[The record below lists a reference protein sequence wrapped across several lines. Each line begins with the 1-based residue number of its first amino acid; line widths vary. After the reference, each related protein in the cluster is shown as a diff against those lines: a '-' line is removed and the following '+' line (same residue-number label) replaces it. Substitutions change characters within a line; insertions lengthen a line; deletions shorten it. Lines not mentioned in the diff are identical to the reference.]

1 MKKILWILTIFFA
14 FNLSF
19 VDPALSKMSLDQQ
32 RSLIN
37 SNAININLN
46 CSNLLNRLGGF
57 QGAITYSIGD
67 AKKENHSYILL
78 HTHVKEENNIYY
90 LCKQNRYDY
99 ASSESI
105 DDQLKDQNL
114 HKIFYDSYEMVKY
127 VFTVADED
135 FTRYMMSKFYLS
147 DYNLERNQ
155 LIIAFTEAQAEIIG
169 EQNQMSDKEK
179 KALKEKEKREKIRE
193 EQERKEAEEK
203 RLAKSKP
210 TKSTGTSDTTPPK
223 IKIASTITVN
233 DAKYSLQGEVTD
245 KGSKKIYVNVKDEY
259 SQNSVK
265 VVNGKFTIHRFS
277 PDDEEIQIIATDSW
291 GNKAEKTVKVKIKRK
306 VVQPTIVVEKLDP
319 TKVKSRKLSNK
330 VALIIGVQNYS
341 SAPKATFAAS
351 DAKWFYEYAKNV
363 FGVSEN
369 NIKKLVNKDA
379 SFIQTQ
385 KVISKWLPSK
395 IKANQTELI
404 VFFAGHGLS
413 TPDGKELYL
422 LVHDSDTDLLSRT
435 AISRSELFNDIVK
448 LKPKSVTLFFDTCYS
463 GSSRDDESL
472 LASARPIRIVPSE
485 VSNRPDNFTIFSAA
499 KNEQISSG
507 FKEARHGIFSYYLM
521 KGLEGKADTNRDKEI
536 TNGELHVYMDK
547 HVSQKALELG
557 RKQNPDLAG
566 DHKQILTRY

>member
-1 MKKILWILTIFFA
+1 MRKYLFYLLFF
-14 FNLSF
+14 LLLGS
-19 VDPALSKMSLDQQ
+19 PALSKMSLDQQ

-67 AKKENHSYILL
+67 AKKENHSYVLL

-179 KALKEKEKREKIRE
+179 KALEKKEKREKIRE

-291 GNKAEKTVKVKIKRK
+291 GNKSEKTVKVKIKRK

-472 LASARPIRIVPSE
+472 LVAARPIRILPSE

-521 KGLEGKADTNRDKEI
+521 KGLEGKADTNKDKQI

>member
-1 MKKILWILTIFFA
+1 MRKYLFYLLFF
-14 FNLSF
+14 LLLGS
-19 VDPALSKMSLDQQ
+19 PALSKMSLDQQ

-67 AKKENHSYILL
+67 AKKENHSYVLL
-78 HTHVKEENNIYY
+78 HTHVKKENNIYY

-179 KALKEKEKREKIRE
+179 KALEKKEKREKIRE

-291 GNKAEKTVKVKIKRK
+291 GNKSEKTVKVKIKRK

-472 LASARPIRIVPSE
+472 LASARPIRILSSK

-521 KGLEGKADTNRDKEI
+521 KGLEGKADANKDKKI

>member
-1 MKKILWILTIFFA
+1 MRKYLFYLLFF
-14 FNLSF
+14 LLLGS
-19 VDPALSKMSLDQQ
+19 PALSKMSLDQQ

-67 AKKENHSYILL
+67 AKKENHSYVLL
-78 HTHVKEENNIYY
+78 HTHVKKENNIYY

-179 KALKEKEKREKIRE
+179 KALEKKEKREKIRE

-265 VVNGKFTIHRFS
+265 VVNGKFTIRRFS

-291 GNKAEKTVKVKIKRK
+291 GNKSEKTVKVKIKRK

-472 LASARPIRIVPSE
+472 LASARPIRILSSK

-521 KGLEGKADTNRDKEI
+521 KGLEGKADANKDKQI

>member
-1 MKKILWILTIFFA
+1 MRKYLFYLLFF
-14 FNLSF
+14 LLLGS
-19 VDPALSKMSLDQQ
+19 PALSKMSLDQQ

-67 AKKENHSYILL
+67 AKKENHSYVLL
-78 HTHVKEENNIYY
+78 HTHVKKENNIYY

-179 KALKEKEKREKIRE
+179 KALEKKEKREKIRE

-291 GNKAEKTVKVKIKRK
+291 GNKSEKTVKVKIKRK

-472 LASARPIRIVPSE
+472 LVAARPIRILPSE

-521 KGLEGKADTNRDKEI
+521 KGLEGKADTNKDKKI

>member
-1 MKKILWILTIFFA
+1 MRKYLFYLLFF
-14 FNLSF
+14 LLLGS
-19 VDPALSKMSLDQQ
+19 PALSKMSLDQQ

-46 CSNLLNRLGGF
+46 CNNLLNRIGGF
-57 QGAITYSIGD
+57 RATITYFIGD
-67 AKKENHSYILL
+67 KKKENHSYILL
-78 HTHVKEENNIYY
+78 HTHVKKENNIYY

-114 HKIFYDSYEMVKY
+114 HKIFYDSYELVKY
-127 VFTVADED
+127 VFTVADEN

-179 KALKEKEKREKIRE
+179 KALEKKEKREKIRE

-291 GNKAEKTVKVKIKRK
+291 GNKSEKTVKVKIKRK

-369 NIKKLVNKDA
+369 NIKKLVDKDA

-472 LASARPIRIVPSE
+472 LVSARPIRIVPSE

-521 KGLEGKADTNRDKEI
+521 KGLEGKADTNKDKKI

>member
-1 MKKILWILTIFFA
+1 MRKYLFYLLFF
-14 FNLSF
+14 LLLGS
-19 VDPALSKMSLDQQ
+19 PALSKMSLDQQ

-67 AKKENHSYILL
+67 AKKENHSYVLL
-78 HTHVKEENNIYY
+78 HTHVKKENNIYY

-114 HKIFYDSYEMVKY
+114 HKIFYDSYELVKY
-127 VFTVADED
+127 VFTVADEN

-179 KALKEKEKREKIRE
+179 KALEKKEKREKIRE

-291 GNKAEKTVKVKIKRK
+291 GNKSEKTVKVKIKRK

-472 LASARPIRIVPSE
+472 LVAARPIRILPSE

-521 KGLEGKADTNRDKEI
+521 KGLEGKADTNKDKQI

-566 DHKQILTRY
+566 DHKQILTKY

>member
-1 MKKILWILTIFFA
+1 MRKYLFYLLFFLLLG
-14 FNLSF
+14 N
-19 VDPALSKMSLDQQ
+19 PALSKMSLDQQ

-78 HTHVKEENNIYY
+78 HTHVKKENNIYY

-179 KALKEKEKREKIRE
+179 KALEKKEKREKIRE

-521 KGLEGKADTNRDKEI
+521 KGLEGKADTNKDKKI

>member
-1 MKKILWILTIFFA
+1 MRKYLFYLLFF
-14 FNLSF
+14 LLLGS
-19 VDPALSKMSLDQQ
+19 PALSKMSLDQQ

-67 AKKENHSYILL
+67 AKKENHSYVLL
-78 HTHVKEENNIYY
+78 HTHVKKENNIYY

-179 KALKEKEKREKIRE
+179 KALEKKEKREKIRE

-291 GNKAEKTVKVKIKRK
+291 GNKSEKTVKVKIKRK

-435 AISRSELFNDIVK
+435 AISRSELFDDIVK

-472 LASARPIRIVPSE
+472 LVAARPIRILPSE

-521 KGLEGKADTNRDKEI
+521 KGLEGKADTNKDKQI
-536 TNGELHVYMDK
+536 TNGELHVYMDEY
-547 HVSQKALELG
+547 VSQKALELG

>member
-1 MKKILWILTIFFA
+1 MRKYLFYLLFF
-14 FNLSF
+14 LLLGS
-19 VDPALSKMSLDQQ
+19 PALSKMSLDQQ

-67 AKKENHSYILL
+67 AKKENHSYVLL
-78 HTHVKEENNIYY
+78 HTHVKKENNIYY

-179 KALKEKEKREKIRE
+179 KALEKKEKREKIRE

-291 GNKAEKTVKVKIKRK
+291 GNKSEKTVKVKIKRK

-521 KGLEGKADTNRDKEI
+521 KGLEGKADSNKDKKI

>member
-1 MKKILWILTIFFA
+1 MRKYLFYLLFFLLLG
-14 FNLSF
+14 N
-19 VDPALSKMSLDQQ
+19 PALSKMSLDQQ

-67 AKKENHSYILL
+67 AKKENHSYVLL
-78 HTHVKEENNIYY
+78 HTHVKKENNIYY

-179 KALKEKEKREKIRE
+179 KALEKKEKREKIRE

-291 GNKAEKTVKVKIKRK
+291 GNKSEKTVKVKIKRK

-472 LASARPIRIVPSE
+472 LVAARPIRILPSE

-521 KGLEGKADTNRDKEI
+521 KGLEGKADTNKDKQI

>member
-1 MKKILWILTIFFA
+1 MRKYLFYLLFF
-14 FNLSF
+14 LLLGS
-19 VDPALSKMSLDQQ
+19 PALSKMSLDQQ

-67 AKKENHSYILL
+67 AKKENHSYVLL
-78 HTHVKEENNIYY
+78 HTHVKKENNIYY
-90 LCKQNRYDY
+90 LCKQKRYDY
-99 ASSESI
+99 TSSESI
-105 DDQLKDQNL
+105 VDQLKDQNL

-179 KALKEKEKREKIRE
+179 KALEKKEKREKIRE

-291 GNKAEKTVKVKIKRK
+291 GNKSEKTVKVKIKRK

-472 LASARPIRIVPSE
+472 LVAARPIRILPSE

-521 KGLEGKADTNRDKEI
+521 KGLEGKADANKDKQI

>member
-1 MKKILWILTIFFA
+1 MRKYLFYLLFF
-14 FNLSF
+14 LLLGS
-19 VDPALSKMSLDQQ
+19 PALSKMSLDQQ

-46 CSNLLNRLGGF
+46 CSNLLNRIGGLR
-57 QGAITYSIGD
+57 ATITYFIGD
-67 AKKENHSYILL
+67 KKKENHSYILL
-78 HTHVKEENNIYY
+78 HTHVKKENNIYY

-179 KALKEKEKREKIRE
+179 KALEKKEKREKIRE

-291 GNKAEKTVKVKIKRK
+291 GNKSEKTVKVKIKRK

-472 LASARPIRIVPSE
+472 LVAARPIRILPSE

-521 KGLEGKADTNRDKEI
+521 KGLEGKADTNKDKQI

>member
-1 MKKILWILTIFFA
+1 MRKYLFYLLFF
-14 FNLSF
+14 LLLGS
-19 VDPALSKMSLDQQ
+19 PALSKMSLDQQ

-67 AKKENHSYILL
+67 AKKENHSYVLL
-78 HTHVKEENNIYY
+78 HTHVKKENNIYY

-179 KALKEKEKREKIRE
+179 KALEKKEKREKIRE

-291 GNKAEKTVKVKIKRK
+291 GNKSEKTVKVKIKRK

-472 LASARPIRIVPSE
+472 LVAARPIRILPSE

-521 KGLEGKADTNRDKEI
+521 KGLEGKADANKDKQI

>member
-1 MKKILWILTIFFA
+1 MRKYLFYLLFF
-14 FNLSF
+14 LLLGS
-19 VDPALSKMSLDQQ
+19 PALSKMSLDQQ

-67 AKKENHSYILL
+67 AKKENHSYVLL
-78 HTHVKEENNIYY
+78 HTHVKKENNIYY

-114 HKIFYDSYEMVKY
+114 HKIFYDSYELVKY
-127 VFTVADED
+127 VFTVADEN

-179 KALKEKEKREKIRE
+179 KALEKKEKREKIRE

-291 GNKAEKTVKVKIKRK
+291 GNKSEKTVKVKIKRK

-521 KGLEGKADTNRDKEI
+521 KGLEGKADANKDKKI

>member
-1 MKKILWILTIFFA
+1 
-14 FNLSF
+14 
-19 VDPALSKMSLDQQ
+19 MSLDQQ

-46 CSNLLNRLGGF
+46 CNNLLNRLGGLR
-57 QGAITYSIGD
+57 ATITYFIGD
-67 AKKENHSYILL
+67 KKKENHSYVLL
-78 HTHVKEENNIYY
+78 HTHVKKENNIYY

-179 KALKEKEKREKIRE
+179 KALEKKEKREKIRE

-291 GNKAEKTVKVKIKRK
+291 GNKSEKTVKVKIKRK

-472 LASARPIRIVPSE
+472 LVAARPIRILPSE

-521 KGLEGKADTNRDKEI
+521 KGLEGKADANKDKQI

>member
-1 MKKILWILTIFFA
+1 MRKYLFYLLFFLLLG
-14 FNLSF
+14 N
-19 VDPALSKMSLDQQ
+19 PALSKMSLDQQ

-46 CSNLLNRLGGF
+46 CSNLLNRIGGLR
-57 QGAITYSIGD
+57 ATITYFIGD
-67 AKKENHSYILL
+67 TKKENHSYILL
-78 HTHVKEENNIYY
+78 HTHVKKENNIYY

-179 KALKEKEKREKIRE
+179 KALEKKEKREKIRE

-210 TKSTGTSDTTPPK
+210 TKPAGTSDTTPPK

-291 GNKAEKTVKVKIKRK
+291 GNKSEKTVKVKIKRK

-472 LASARPIRIVPSE
+472 LVAARPIRILPSE

-521 KGLEGKADTNRDKEI
+521 KGLEGKADTNKDKKI

>member
-1 MKKILWILTIFFA
+1 MRKYLFYLLFF
-14 FNLSF
+14 LLLGS
-19 VDPALSKMSLDQQ
+19 PALSKMSLDQQ

-67 AKKENHSYILL
+67 AKKENHSYVLL
-78 HTHVKEENNIYY
+78 HTHVKKENNIYY

-114 HKIFYDSYEMVKY
+114 HKIFYDSYELVKY
-127 VFTVADED
+127 VFTVADEN

-179 KALKEKEKREKIRE
+179 KALEKKEKREKIRE

-291 GNKAEKTVKVKIKRK
+291 GNKSEKTVKVKIKRK

-472 LASARPIRIVPSE
+472 LVAARPIRILPSE

-521 KGLEGKADTNRDKEI
+521 KGLEGKADANKDKQI

>member
-1 MKKILWILTIFFA
+1 
-14 FNLSF
+14 
-19 VDPALSKMSLDQQ
+19 MSLDQQ

-67 AKKENHSYILL
+67 AKKENHSYVLL
-78 HTHVKEENNIYY
+78 HTHVKKENNIYY

-179 KALKEKEKREKIRE
+179 KALEKKEKREKIRE

-291 GNKAEKTVKVKIKRK
+291 GNKSEKTVKVKIKRK

-472 LASARPIRIVPSE
+472 LVAARPIRILPSE

>member
-1 MKKILWILTIFFA
+1 MRKYLFYLLFF
-14 FNLSF
+14 LLLGS
-19 VDPALSKMSLDQQ
+19 PALSKMSLDQQ

-67 AKKENHSYILL
+67 AKKENHSYVLL
-78 HTHVKEENNIYY
+78 HTHVKKENNIYY

-179 KALKEKEKREKIRE
+179 KALEKKEKREKIRE

-291 GNKAEKTVKVKIKRK
+291 GNKSEKTVKVKIKRK

-521 KGLEGKADTNRDKEI
+521 KGLEGKADANKDKQI

>member
-1 MKKILWILTIFFA
+1 MRKYLFYLLFF
-14 FNLSF
+14 LLLGS
-19 VDPALSKMSLDQQ
+19 PALSKMSLDQQ

-67 AKKENHSYILL
+67 AKKENHSYVLL
-78 HTHVKEENNIYY
+78 HTHVKKENNIYY

-179 KALKEKEKREKIRE
+179 KALEKKEKREKIRE

-291 GNKAEKTVKVKIKRK
+291 GNKSEKTVKVKIKRK

-472 LASARPIRIVPSE
+472 LVAARPIRILPSE

-521 KGLEGKADTNRDKEI
+521 KGLEGKADSNKDKQI

>member
-1 MKKILWILTIFFA
+1 MRKYLFYLLFF
-14 FNLSF
+14 LLLGS
-19 VDPALSKMSLDQQ
+19 PALSKMSLDQQ

-67 AKKENHSYILL
+67 AKKENHSYVLL
-78 HTHVKEENNIYY
+78 HTHVKKENNIYY

-179 KALKEKEKREKIRE
+179 KALEEKEKREKIRE
-193 EQERKEAEEK
+193 EQEREEAEER
-203 RLAKSKP
+203 RLAELEPAKP
-210 TKSTGTSDTTPPK
+210 AEASDTTPPK

-291 GNKAEKTVKVKIKRK
+291 GNKSEKTVKVKIKRK

-341 SAPKATFAAS
+341 SAPKAAFAAS
-351 DAKWFYEYAKNV
+351 DAKWFYEYAKNI

-369 NIKKLVNKDA
+369 NIKKLVDKDA

-472 LASARPIRIVPSE
+472 LASARPIRILSSK

-521 KGLEGKADTNRDKEI
+521 KGLEGKADTNRDKKI

>member
-1 MKKILWILTIFFA
+1 MRKYLFYLLFFLLLG
-14 FNLSF
+14 N
-19 VDPALSKMSLDQQ
+19 PALSKMSLDQQ

-67 AKKENHSYILL
+67 AKKENHSYVLL
-78 HTHVKEENNIYY
+78 HTHVKKENNIYY

-179 KALKEKEKREKIRE
+179 KALEKKEKREKIRE

-291 GNKAEKTVKVKIKRK
+291 GNKSEKTVKVKIKRK

-463 GSSRDDESL
+463 GSSRDDENL
-472 LASARPIRIVPSE
+472 LVAARPIRILPSE

-521 KGLEGKADTNRDKEI
+521 KGLEGKADTNKDKQI

>member
-1 MKKILWILTIFFA
+1 MRKYLFYLLFF
-14 FNLSF
+14 LLLGS
-19 VDPALSKMSLDQQ
+19 PALSKMSLDQQ

-37 SNAININLN
+37 SNAININLD
-46 CSNLLNRLGGF
+46 CGNLLNRLGGF

-67 AKKENHSYILL
+67 AKKENHSYVLL
-78 HTHVKEENNIYY
+78 HTHVKKENNIYY

-179 KALKEKEKREKIRE
+179 KALEKKEKREKIRE

-291 GNKAEKTVKVKIKRK
+291 GNKSEKTVKVKIKRK

-472 LASARPIRIVPSE
+472 LVAARPIRILPSE

-521 KGLEGKADTNRDKEI
+521 KGLEGKADSNKDKKI

>member
-1 MKKILWILTIFFA
+1 MRKYLFYLLFF
-14 FNLSF
+14 LLLGS
-19 VDPALSKMSLDQQ
+19 PALSKMSLDQQ

-67 AKKENHSYILL
+67 AKKENHSYVLL
-78 HTHVKEENNIYY
+78 HTHVKKENNIYY

-179 KALKEKEKREKIRE
+179 KALEKKEKREKIRE

-291 GNKAEKTVKVKIKRK
+291 GNKSEKTVKVKIKRK

-472 LASARPIRIVPSE
+472 LASARPIRILSSE

-521 KGLEGKADTNRDKEI
+521 KGLEGKADTNKDKQI

>member
-1 MKKILWILTIFFA
+1 MRKYLFYLLFF
-14 FNLSF
+14 LLLGS
-19 VDPALSKMSLDQQ
+19 PALSKMSLDQQ

-67 AKKENHSYILL
+67 AKKENHSYVLL
-78 HTHVKEENNIYY
+78 HTHVKKENNIYY

-114 HKIFYDSYEMVKY
+114 HKIFYDSYELVKY
-127 VFTVADED
+127 VFTVADEN

-179 KALKEKEKREKIRE
+179 KALEKKEKREKIRE

-291 GNKAEKTVKVKIKRK
+291 GNKSEKTVKVKIKRK

-472 LASARPIRIVPSE
+472 LVAARPIRILPSE

-521 KGLEGKADTNRDKEI
+521 KGLEGKADTNKDKKI

>member
-1 MKKILWILTIFFA
+1 MRKYLFYLLFF
-14 FNLSF
+14 LLLGS
-19 VDPALSKMSLDQQ
+19 PALSKMSLDQQ

-78 HTHVKEENNIYY
+78 HTHVKKENNIYY

-179 KALKEKEKREKIRE
+179 KALEKKEKREKIRE

-291 GNKAEKTVKVKIKRK
+291 GNKSEKTVKVKIKRK

-472 LASARPIRIVPSE
+472 LVAARPIRILPSE

-521 KGLEGKADTNRDKEI
+521 KGLEGKADANKDKQI

>member
-1 MKKILWILTIFFA
+1 
-14 FNLSF
+14 
-19 VDPALSKMSLDQQ
+19 
-32 RSLIN
+32 
-37 SNAININLN
+37 
-46 CSNLLNRLGGF
+46 
-57 QGAITYSIGD
+57 
-67 AKKENHSYILL
+67 
-78 HTHVKEENNIYY
+78 
-90 LCKQNRYDY
+90 
-99 ASSESI
+99 
-105 DDQLKDQNL
+105 
-114 HKIFYDSYEMVKY
+114 MVKH
-127 VFTVADED
+127 VLTVADED
-135 FTRYMMSKFYLS
+135 FTRYMMSRFFLP
-147 DYNLERNQ
+147 DYNLERPQ
-155 LIIAFTEAQAEIIG
+155 LVIAFAEAQAEITG
-169 EQNQMSDKEK
+169 KQNQMSDKEK

-193 EQERKEAEEK
+193 EQERKEAEER
-203 RLAKSKP
+203 RLAELKP
-210 TKSTGTSDTTPPK
+210 DKPAGTSDTTPPK

-291 GNKAEKTVKVKIKRK
+291 GNKSEKTVKVKIKRK

-404 VFFAGHGLS
+404 IFFAGHGLS

-472 LASARPIRIVPSE
+472 LVAARPIRILPSE

-521 KGLEGKADTNRDKEI
+521 KGLEGKADANKDKQI

>member
-1 MKKILWILTIFFA
+1 MRKYLFYLLFF
-14 FNLSF
+14 LLLGS
-19 VDPALSKMSLDQQ
+19 PALSKMSLDQQ

-67 AKKENHSYILL
+67 AKKENHSYVLL
-78 HTHVKEENNIYY
+78 HTHVKKENNIYY

-193 EQERKEAEEK
+193 EQERKEAEER
-203 RLAKSKP
+203 RLAELKP
-210 TKSTGTSDTTPPK
+210 DKPAGTSDTTPPK

-291 GNKAEKTVKVKIKRK
+291 GNKSEKTVKVKIKRK

-472 LASARPIRIVPSE
+472 LVAARPIRILPSE

-521 KGLEGKADTNRDKEI
+521 KGLEGKADTNKDKKI

>member
-1 MKKILWILTIFFA
+1 MRKYLFYLLFF
-14 FNLSF
+14 LLLGS
-19 VDPALSKMSLDQQ
+19 PALSKMSLDQQ

-67 AKKENHSYILL
+67 AKKENHSYVLL
-78 HTHVKEENNIYY
+78 HTHVKKENNIYY

-179 KALKEKEKREKIRE
+179 KALEKKEKREKIRE
-193 EQERKEAEEK
+193 EQERKEAEER

-210 TKSTGTSDTTPPK
+210 DKPAGTSDTTPPK

-291 GNKAEKTVKVKIKRK
+291 GNKSEKTVKVKIKRK

-521 KGLEGKADTNRDKEI
+521 KGLEGKADANKDKQI